1 LVEELKPVPTNSSS
15 AFFHRAAAKIHIC
28 WKKGKLPDKTSW
40 ASLIKM
46 SHLNQNLRST
56 ILSSTGDKIVV

>member
-40 ASLIKM
+40 AS
-46 SHLNQNLRST
+46 
-56 ILSSTGDKIVV
+56 